1 MFDSYREDERKY
13 HFQNIQNEVHDAF
26 LKRINNEAKF
36 VTQADKR
43 LTQEFKSY
51 QDFFKAKLQQQ
62 ETIVKDLKSHQ
73 KHIKDNS
80 ENFVEQMTMFKNL
93 KQLLL
98 SKAKAAKEGGDG
110 MIGYQDENAQGFDRF
125 VVRD

>member
-1 MFDSYREDERKY
+1 
-13 HFQNIQNEVHDAF
+13 
-26 LKRINNEAKF
+26 

-43 LTQEFKSY
+43 LTPEFKSY

-80 ENFVEQMTMFKNL
+80 ENFVEQMNMFKNL
-93 KQLLL
+93 KQLLVI
-98 SKAKAAKEGGDG
+98 KAKSAKEGGDG
-110 MIGYQDENAQGFDRF
+110 MIGY
-125 VVRD
+125 

>member
-1 MFDSYREDERKY
+1 M
-13 HFQNIQNEVHDAF
+13 
-26 LKRINNEAKF
+26 
-36 VTQADKR
+36 TQADKR
-43 LTQEFKSY
+43 LTPEFKSY

-80 ENFVEQMTMFKNL
+80 ENFVEQMNMFKNL
-93 KQLLL
+93 KQLLTIKV
-98 SKAKAAKEGGDG
+98 KAVKDGGDG